1 MLEFVE
7 PTTPV
12 LRSNPPRG
20 ADWLHEAKFDGWR
33 IQLHKDGNLVR
44 LYTKNGY
51 DCTKHFGGLSSALA
65 AVPARSCIIDG
76 EVTAF
81 DPLGLFDFNALQFR
95 TAADDDIAVW
105 AFDLLF
111 HNGRDVRELPLVERK
126 DLLMVLVMGAGD
138 DRLRLSDG
146 FDDGVELLAAAERMG
161 LEGVVSKRRDGTY
174 RSGPRCGWIKAKTKA
189 WREANKERWRLF
201 ERH

>member
-1 MLEFVE
+1 VPEGRAQ
-7 PTTPV
+7 
-12 LRSNPPRG
+12 RSLVRLY

-33 IQLHKDGNLVR
+33 IQLHKDGSVVR
-44 LYTKNGY
+44 LYTKSGY
-51 DCTKHFGGLSSALA
+51 DCTTRFGLLCSALA
-65 AVPARSCIIDG
+65 SVPARSCIIDG

-81 DPLGLFDFNALQFR
+81 DPLCLLDFHALHFR

-111 HNGRDVRELPLVERK
+111 HNGRDVRELSLGERK

-161 LEGVVSKRRDGTY
+161 LEGVVSKRRDAPY
-174 RSGPRCGWIKAKTKA
+174 RSGTKCGWVKVKTQA
-189 WREANKERWRLF
+189 WREANRERWRLF
-201 ERH
+201 ERQ

>member
-1 MLEFVE
+1 M
-7 PTTPV
+7 
-12 LRSNPPRG
+12 S
-20 ADWLHEAKFDGWR
+20 
-33 IQLHKDGNLVR
+33 

-51 DCTKHFGGLSSALA
+51 DCTERFGVLSSALA
-65 AVPARSCIIDG
+65 AVPTRSCIIDG

-81 DPLGLFDFNALQFR
+81 DPLGLLDFQALHFR

-111 HNGRDVRELPLVERK
+111 HDGRDVREQPLVERK
-126 DLLMVLVMGAGD
+126 DLLMVLIMGAGD
-138 DRLRLSDG
+138 DRPRLSDG

-161 LEGVVSKRRDGTY
+161 LEGVVSKRRDAPY
-174 RSGPRCGWIKAKTKA
+174 RSGTRCGWTKTKTQA
-189 WREANKERWRLF
+189 WRDANKDRWRLF

>member
-1 MLEFVE
+1 LALLSHGV
-7 PTTPV
+7 T
-12 LRSNPPRG
+12 SKII
-20 ADWLHEAKFDGWR
+20 D
-33 IQLHKDGNLVR
+33 LVAQK
-44 LYTKNGY
+44 LV
-51 DCTKHFGGLSSALA
+51 

-81 DPLGLFDFNALQFR
+81 DPLGLLNFDALHSG
-95 TAADDDIAVW
+95 TADDDDIAVW

-126 DLLMVLVMGAGD
+126 DLLMVFIMGAGD
-138 DRLRLSDG
+138 SRLRLSDS
-146 FDDGVELLAAAERMG
+146 FDDGAELLAAAERME
-161 LEGVVSKRRDGTY
+161 LEGVVSKRRDAPY
-174 RSGPRCGWIKAKTKA
+174 RSGTRCGWIKAKTQA